1 MPPDVS
7 AWSPASIR
15 VGLGVL
21 LLIGLWPGTGCKEP
35 DVGGRPVPVEDDT
48 GGTDDG
54 VTPVLGW
61 AGMAVGFDHWCVLDD
76 AGSLDCAGNG
86 FLGQTQPP
94 EGPFVSVDAGLQHGC
109 GLREDGSAACWGF
122 DAFGAAG
129 VPDEGFLAI
138 DAGGYHSCGIRL
150 DGTLACW
157 GGIRDGEAD
166 APSGRFSQVSGGEGH
181 TCALTTDDE
190 PICWGLDD
198 SGQASPPDLPM
209 AIIRSGWTHSC
220 GLEPDGTPHCWGE
233 DSNGEASPPDLRF
246 VDIAAGRHV
255 SCGIDGEGSLHCWGQ
270 GARGLED
277 PPEGEFDALSLGS
290 SSACART
297 VGGRIECW
305 GELVDDTPRQERAD
319 SGFHITGIA
328 WDMALRD
335 WSTPGLCLSAM
346 DPFAFWRNEDIERTS
361 TTRIQGAGAFE
372 LPDVEPVTDFGVM
385 YLVEDCDGVQD
396 VVPTAAGI
404 MASMYEDKGA
414 GDTVGGA
421 FAISFDRAML
431 DAWTEDLYAVGYRG
445 GDIASRGGNFIVVV
459 DQDGRFVEDATV
471 TCNGRA
477 CPDTYYLDLDASD
490 GRFGAGAT
498 ANAATASGPDTG
510 VLVLGSPMRTFAVEH
525 PTLEFEPFEMASRPD
540 TMTVFM
546 FVAR

>member
-1 MPPDVS
+1 MNS
-7 AWSPASIR
+7 
-15 VGLGVL
+15 
-21 LLIGLWPGTGCKEP
+21 
-35 DVGGRPVPVEDDT
+35 
-48 GGTDDG
+48 
-54 VTPVLGW
+54 
-61 AGMAVGFDHWCVLDD
+61 
-76 AGSLDCAGNG
+76 
-86 FLGQTQPP
+86 
-94 EGPFVSVDAGLQHGC
+94 
-109 GLREDGSAACWGF
+109 
-122 DAFGAAG
+122 
-129 VPDEGFLAI
+129 
-138 DAGGYHSCGIRL
+138 
-150 DGTLACW
+150 
-157 GGIRDGEAD
+157 
-166 APSGRFSQVSGGEGH
+166 
-181 TCALTTDDE
+181 
-190 PICWGLDD
+190 
-198 SGQASPPDLPM
+198 
-209 AIIRSGWTHSC
+209 THS
-220 GLEPDGTPHCWGE
+220 
-233 DSNGEASPPDLRF
+233 
-246 VDIAAGRHV
+246 
-255 SCGIDGEGSLHCWGQ
+255 
-270 GARGLED
+270 
-277 PPEGEFDALSLGS
+277 GS

-477 CPDTYYLDLDASD
+477 CPDTYYLDLDASMALRS
-490 GRFGAGAT
+490 GRHRECGHGLGAGYRGAGARL
-498 ANAATASGPDTG
+498 ADADVRGRAPDPRVRALRDGEPPRHHDGVHVRGALNHGRRAAHCSVVTPSMQVYFWSAG
-510 VLVLGSPMRTFAVEH
+510 
-525 PTLEFEPFEMASRPD
+525 
-540 TMTVFM
+540 
-546 FVAR
+546 